1 MAKLTGKPKTPR
13 IPNGRLV
20 PARIRHKGKTYPGK
34 VKRVNGR
41 VKIFVTPHVARKI
54 NPHQHTGLKIVP
66 VTKERFIRQVRPLL
80 RAPYSL
86 MPFALYKRT
95 IGKGM
100 YMLYRGSE
108 FIKAGTKTQ
117 LKRYVA

>member
-1 MAKLTGKPKTPR
+1 MANRKPKTIPR

-20 PARIRHKGKTYPGK
+20 PARIRCKGKTYSGK

-41 VKIFVTPHVARKI
+41 VRIFVTPQVARKI
-54 NPHQHTGLKIVP
+54 NPQYSGLKIVP
-66 VTKERFIRQVRPLL
+66 VTKERFVRQIRPLL
-80 RAPYSL
+80 RAPYRL

-100 YMLYRGSE
+100 YMLFRGSE

-117 LKRYVA
+117 LKRYAA